1 MKNRLRMSYA
11 LKVRAAACARAA
23 HASLIDWTEGVLI
36 NWKAG
41 KLTLGDVVKADQL
54 LSTTAQSSESVNVC
68 PFDCDP
74 DEFRAVIA
82 IAVKYCEER
91 NPPPFKPEL
100 IAGVHYTLG
109 AF

>member
-11 LKVRAAACARAA
+11 LRMRAGACARAA
-23 HASLIDWTEGVLI
+23 HATLIDWTEAVLI
-36 NWKAG
+36 NWKNG
-41 KLTLGDVVKADQL
+41 KLKVDGVVNSYQL
-54 LSTTAQSSESVNVC
+54 TSTTGSESVTVC

-74 DEFRAVIA
+74 AEFRAVLA

-91 NPPPFKPEL
+91 NPPPFKPDL
-100 IAGVHYTLG
+100 IEGVHYTQG